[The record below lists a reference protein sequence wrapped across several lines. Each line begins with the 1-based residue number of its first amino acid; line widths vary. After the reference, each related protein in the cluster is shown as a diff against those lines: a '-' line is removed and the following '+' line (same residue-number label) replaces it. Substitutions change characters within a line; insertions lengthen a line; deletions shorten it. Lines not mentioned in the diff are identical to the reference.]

1 MREETRNRPPRI
13 ETAWLL
19 VAASGYLA
27 VLATSGCSGRSDG
40 LSPVSGK
47 VSVEGKPLKTGS
59 VSFRPDA
66 SKGNQTLHHPTG
78 DIDAEGN
85 YLLYTIGKKGAPPGW
100 YKVLVFA
107 DGNPSPAPGI
117 PPRWLHHIRY
127 TTEGTT
133 DVLIEVVQNSPPGNY
148 DLKLSR

>member
-1 MREETRNRPPRI
+1 MREETRNHAPPI
-13 ETAWLL
+13 ELAWLL
-19 VAASGYLA
+19 AAASVCLA
-27 VLATSGCSGRSDG
+27 VLAASGCSGRSDG

-47 VSVEGKPLKTGS
+47 VSAGGQPLKTGS
-59 VSFRPDA
+59 VTFRPDT

-117 PPRWLHHIRY
+117 PPRWLHHIKY

-133 DVLIEVVQNSPPGNY
+133 DVLIEVVPNPPPGNY
-148 DLKLSR
+148 DLNLSR